1 MDNQEGSYPHSP
13 GHHGVDTSMEAAA
26 AIAPKLGRLQSVT
39 LQAVRLASNK
49 GLAAHERC
57 DRLDMPNTSIQPR
70 LSELRRMGRISD
82 SGRRRRN
89 TSCVSAIVWI
99 AVNQA

>member
-1 MDNQEGSYPHSP
+1 MDNQKGKYPNSP
-13 GHHGVDTSMEAAA
+13 GHRGVDTSVRAAA
-26 AIAPKLGRLQSVT
+26 AIAPKLGRLQSQT
-39 LQAVRLASNK
+39 LQAVRSASSN
-49 GLAAHERC
+49 GVTAHELC

-89 TSCVSAIVWI
+89 TSGVSAIVWI